1 MTTENSSAVEAP
13 TSTPRATGQK
23 SHELLTCTIKT
34 PAFSYTQLEL
44 ISESPTTSQEA
55 LELDNL
61 QVRSYCNAA
70 LGQFL
75 GATGSAIPIDILKVE
90 GAQCW
95 LRVPRQDLSPF
106 TAAITAWA
114 GISDQGSRQVLR
126 VKQCSDY
133 LGAIVGTDGQDK
145 LWSS

>member
-1 MTTENSSAVEAP
+1 MMMENSSASEAP
-13 TSTPRATGQK
+13 ASTPRATGHK
-23 SHELLTCTIKT
+23 SHEPLTCTIKT
-34 PAFSYTQLEL
+34 PAFSYAHLEL
-44 ISESPTTSQEA
+44 ISDSPRSQET

-61 QVRSYCNAA
+61 QVRSYCSAA
-70 LGQFL
+70 LSQFL

-90 GAQCW
+90 AAQCW

-106 TAAITAWA
+106 AAAITAWA
-114 GISDQGSRQVLR
+114 GVSDQGKRQVLR

-133 LGAIVGTDGQDK
+133 LGAIVGTDGQEN

>member
-1 MTTENSSAVEAP
+1 MTTEHSSAGEAP
-13 TSTPRATGQK
+13 ASTPRATGQK
-23 SHELLTCTIKT
+23 SHELLTCTIKAPT
-34 PAFSYTQLEL
+34 FSYTHLEL
-44 ISESPTTSQEA
+44 ISESPTTQEA

-61 QVRSYCNAA
+61 
-70 LGQFL
+70 QFL

-106 TAAITAWA
+106 AAAITAWA
-114 GISDQGSRQVLR
+114 GVSDQGIRQVLR

>member
-1 MTTENSSAVEAP
+1 MTTENSSAGEAP
-13 TSTPRATGQK
+13 ASTPRATGQK
-23 SHELLTCTIKT
+23 SHELLTCTIKAPT
-34 PAFSYTQLEL
+34 FSYTHLEL
-44 ISESPTTSQEA
+44 ISESPATQKA
-55 LELDNL
+55 LELDNI

-70 LGQFL
+70 LAQFL

-106 TAAITAWA
+106 AAAITAWA
-114 GISDQGSRQVLR
+114 GVSDQGIRQVLR

-133 LGAIVGTDGQDK
+133 LGAIVGTEGQDK